1 MRKAVLVWAVR
12 RIAGIVM
19 SRRGNVSG
27 VGGDGLGGS
36 GGCGYAPL
44 HPARDA
50 RLDGLLTEASALLR
64 TLSVQIDRLRDER
77 RGPGDMRGDAVYR
90 RRDGSDTLSR
100 AIYF

>member
-19 SRRGNVSG
+19 SRRGS
-27 VGGDGLGGS
+27 VGGYGRGGYGGS
-36 GGCGYAPL
+36 APL

-77 RGPGDMRGDAVYR
+77 RGPGDMRGDVVYR
-90 RRDGSDTLSR
+90 RRDGSDTRPL
-100 AIYF
+100 